1 MEIRAGMEALITI
14 KSKRSFI
21 RARTD
26 RIFRSRSK
34 TSQYS
39 RATTQEPLIVN
50 QNRSNNR
57 KPPKKYEQPATI
69 RGFGRN
75 EQARNS
81 AKWHTPRRNEM
92 KKPSYDPYGAIDV

>member
-1 MEIRAGMEALITI
+1 M
-14 KSKRSFI
+14 
-21 RARTD
+21 
-26 RIFRSRSK
+26 
-34 TSQYS
+34 
-39 RATTQEPLIVN
+39 N

-57 KPPKKYEQPATI
+57 KPAKKSETPSTI

-92 KKPSYDPYGAIDV
+92 QKMKKPSYDPYGAIDV